1 MSKAAQVKECA
12 PTVATWQ
19 LQIMRT
25 RLTLPNHCSCAGV
38 HRVLGTRTLEGLL
51 IELDVHI
58 EYRIVPEEARQVSCV
73 TCTLSYSPPDGG
85 QLTHS
90 LSLPLLLPLQLYE
103 QFGEWYYV
111 TSNLTLISRSVLRN
125 TASRYGGLEYMTG
138 DRAQIA
144 AGMQADL
151 NVAFA
156 QFHATIS
163 EVCAAIGSN
172 CSSRPL
178 LLRHL
183 YTWRLRCVLLSF
195 VCQVNIRHITLTPA
209 FEAAFAAVRAIKL
222 DASKALETRE
232 VRYCDDRSAL
242 C

>member
-1 MSKAAQVKECA
+1 MSPA
-12 PTVATWQ
+12 PFPIHLLTVANS
-19 LQIMRT
+19 RT
-25 RLTLPNHCSCAGV
+25 A
-38 HRVLGTRTLEGLL
+38 
-51 IELDVHI
+51 
-58 EYRIVPEEARQVSCV
+58 
-73 TCTLSYSPPDGG
+73 
-85 QLTHS
+85 
-90 LSLPLLLPLQLYE
+90 LSLLLLLLLQLYE

-178 LLRHL
+178 LLHL
-183 YTWRLRCVLLSF
+183 LHVALTVCFTFFCVPGQHSPHHAHASVRGCLCGSAGNQARCFQS
-195 VCQVNIRHITLTPA
+195 P
-209 FEAAFAAVRAIKL
+209 
-222 DASKALETRE
+222 
-232 VRYCDDRSAL
+232 
-242 C
+242 